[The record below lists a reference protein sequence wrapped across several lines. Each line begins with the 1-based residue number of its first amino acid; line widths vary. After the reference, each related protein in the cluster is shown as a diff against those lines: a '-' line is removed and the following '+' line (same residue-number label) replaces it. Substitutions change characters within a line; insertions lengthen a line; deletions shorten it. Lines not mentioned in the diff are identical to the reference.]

1 MKLNVEMVLED
12 ARRNCRYIDSMIAQ
26 VNLWHGYSIAV
37 PRDTIISEFVCNR
50 SQDLLKSLNG
60 LLHLRVL
67 AEDIISTCPN
77 AGWHEVLEQY
87 VLHGLDFEDI
97 AENMDEGENFTRACY
112 DAAVRYLEKQWV
124 IDEED
129 CPFYDNYYEDDFDA
143 DEE

>member
-1 MKLNVEMVLED
+1 MKLKVEMVLED
-12 ARRNCRYIDSMIAQ
+12 ARRNCHYIDSMIEQA
-26 VNLWHGYSIAV
+26 NIWHGYSIAV
-37 PRDTIISEFVCNR
+37 LNGTVVSEFVRSR
-50 SQDLLKSLNG
+50 SQDLLKSLNV

-87 VLHGLDFEDI
+87 VLHGLDFDDI

-112 DAAVRYLEKQWV
+112 DAAVRYLEKQWD

-129 CPFYDNYYEDDFDA
+129 CSFYYYSCKTSDFH
-143 DEE
+143 

>member
-1 MKLNVEMVLED
+1 MKVETVLED

-37 PRDTIISEFVCNR
+37 PRDTTISEFVHSR
-50 SQDLLKSLNG
+50 SQSLLKSLNG

-67 AEDIISTCPN
+67 AEDIIDSCPN
-77 AGWHEVLEQY
+77 DGWREVLEQY
-87 VLHGLDFEDI
+87 VLCGLDFDDI
-97 AENMDEGENFTRACY
+97 AENMDDSEDFLRACY
-112 DAAVRYLEKQWV
+112 DAAMRYLEKQWV

-129 CPFYDNYYEDDFDA
+129 CPFYDDCYEDDYDA